1 MERAIAQQDVTP
13 QTGLPALLSRIGG
26 ARQLV
31 LILSIAAVL
40 AVMGGVFFWSQAPA
54 YRVLYSGLSEKDAG
68 QIMEALQKSAI
79 PFKVDPSSG
88 ALQVPESQ
96 VHQARLKLAA
106 QGLPKGSGVGF
117 EMLDEQQ
124 TFGTSQFMETA
135 RYQRALETELARS
148 VGTISAVENARVHLA
163 LPRHSVFVR
172 DQQPAS
178 ASILVQLFSGRQL
191 EQGQVAAIVHL
202 VASSVP
208 QLMPSRVTVL
218 DQTGRLLTRDET
230 SQDMAWSQD
239 QLDYTRRVESS
250 YIKRIEDILD
260 PVIGM
265 GKIRAQVTADIDF
278 TATEQTQELFNPKT
292 PGVRSEQLVDEQSLG
307 TGAEGIPGAL
317 SNQPPG
323 SASVPEKT
331 AASAA
336 QAGGGQTGG
345 QAAGQGAAQSAT
357 QAAAGDQKMVRKQR
371 RETRNYE
378 LDKTISHTRLSPGG
392 VKRLSVAVVVD
403 DRMTKDAKGNA
414 VRKPLAQDEITRIT
428 ALVKEA
434 VGFKAERGDTVN
446 VTNASF
452 VVPPAEPVPEI
463 SIWERPWVMEMIKL
477 GIAAVVGLALLFG
490 LVMPLVRGLLQK
502 RAPASASAVM
512 LPPGATPAALPPG
525 AHGEL
530 ADDQVRL
537 SKVMALPQLSSPPE
551 YETPLEAAKVLV
563 EQDPARAVQVLR
575 SWLSSDG

>member
-1 MERAIAQQDVTP
+1 MDQAIAKPDANAQA
-13 QTGLPALLSRIGG
+13 GLPALLSRIGG
-26 ARQLV
+26 PRQLL
-31 LILSIAAVL
+31 LILGIAAVL
-40 AVMGGVFFWSQAPA
+40 AVMAGLFFWSQAPA

-79 PFKVDPSSG
+79 PFKVDSVTG

-96 VHQARLKLAA
+96 VHEARLKLAA

-148 VGTISAVENARVHLA
+148 IGTISAVENARVHLA

-178 ASILVQLFSGRQL
+178 ASVLVQVFPGRLL

-202 VASSVP
+202 VAASVP

-218 DQTGRLLTRDET
+218 DQTGRLLTRDES

-250 YIKRIEDILD
+250 YIKRIEDILS

-323 SASVPEKT
+323 PASVPERT

-336 QAGGGQTGG
+336 QAGGGQTGS
-345 QAAGQGAAQSAT
+345 QAAGQSAAQNAAQSPS
-357 QAAAGDQKMVRKQR
+357 QPAAGDQKLLRKQR

-378 LDKTISHTRLSPGG
+378 LDKTIAHTRLSPGG

-403 DRMTKDAKGNA
+403 DRVTQDAKGNA
-414 VRKPLAQDEITRIT
+414 VRKPLTQDEITRIT

-452 VVPPAEPVPEI
+452 VAPPAEPVPEI
-463 SIWERPWVMEMIKL
+463 SIWERPWMMELIKL

-490 LVMPLVRGLLQK
+490 LVMPLVRGLLLK
-502 RAPASASAVM
+502 RAPGSVPASAVM
-512 LPPGATPAALPPG
+512 LPPGATPPALPPG

-530 ADDQVRL
+530 ADDQVKL
-537 SKVMALPQLSSPPE
+537 SKGMALPQLTSPRNTRPRCRR
-551 YETPLEAAKVLV
+551 P
-563 EQDPARAVQVLR
+563 R
-575 SWLSSDG
+575 SWWSRTRLAPCKC